1 MKRSRCSVA
10 LGDILQ
16 RLKEFFGFSRNG
28 SIRPSATVR
37 QATAAR
43 AHRHDVMIALQED
56 VRRLQQQ
63 ISELSDRE
71 GNEHIGEDPEDES
84 AEMQSLHRQLSR
96 KQAQLAK
103 YQARI

>member
-1 MKRSRCSVA
+1 MA

-16 RLKEFFGFSRNG
+16 RLKEFFGPSRNG
-28 SIRPSATVR
+28 RTRTPATVR

-71 GNEHIGEDPEDES
+71 GNDLIGGDPEDES
-84 AEMQSLHRQLSR
+84 AEMESLHRQLSR
-96 KQAQLAK
+96 KQAELAK